1 MNILVIIVIIVLV
14 CVGLD
19 IVEFIL
25 IMQVML
31 RLDDV
36 AVAEIIALPSIQVKE
51 YAQSAVAANDHLV

>member
-1 MNILVIIVIIVLV
+1 LNLLVIIVIIVLV
-14 CVGLD
+14 FVGLD

-36 AVAEIIALPSIQVKE
+36 AAAEIIALPSIQVKE
-51 YAQSAVAANDHLV
+51 YAQSAVAVNDHF